1 MNAYFS
7 IGKMPRYELT
17 SVGGCMLSPLEDYA
31 WLKETDQVRW
41 IPIHSS
47 ALSNVGFEVRKA
59 FVHPPDYFV
68 NFSAQS
74 FSVCIFFTCKS
85 ESIFH
90 SYSISCASA
99 CLVSVQDPCVKI
111 DGHEHSVTVL
121 YIFKNSAW
129 MTLNKF
135 NVLLYL
141 LFSVLLWICAI
152 ILISVILIVVPLI
165 LSIDKVHFFDG
176 LFACFQRVAFV
187 FEYFLS
193 HLHGEFKPS
202 VLFRNCLTYHLYV
215 LQN

>member
-1 MNAYFS
+1 MDTYFS
-7 IGKMPRYELT
+7 IIKMLRYELT
-17 SVGGCMLSPLEDYA
+17 SVGGRMLSPLEDNA

-41 IPIHSS
+41 ISIHSS

-111 DGHEHSVTVL
+111 DGQEHSVTVL
-121 YIFKNSAW
+121 YIFQNSAW
-129 MTLNKF
+129 VILNKF
-135 NVLLYL
+135 NVLLYI
-141 LFSVLLWICAI
+141 LFSELLWIWDT
-152 ILISVILIVVPLI
+152 IVLT
-165 LSIDKVHFFDG
+165 IDQVHFLDG
-176 LFACFQRVAFV
+176 LFACFQGVAFV
-187 FEYFLS
+187 FENFLS
-193 HLHGEFKPS
+193 HLHGESKPS
-202 VLFRNCLTYHLYV
+202 VLFRNCLTCHLYV